1 VRDGVEDAGGE
12 AAGAEAVGDGPG
24 AAGGEFG
31 GFEERGVARGQGKD
45 DGAHAEDVGCVPG

>member
-1 VRDGVEDAGGE
+1 MRDGVEDAGGE